1 MAPTPRRM
9 RYGRVVTL
17 SADDASTDHVGVMID
32 EPTGSIASQSSHQ
45 SAHMDWESQS
55 LGSETSDPGDSTA
68 ANHSLAQ
75 IGLPSAPSPTPSDAE
90 FDELY
95 AEVLANPDRNIDD
108 HDSFGAA
115 VLAVQASGDAQA
127 AADLTQVLAR
137 LADCEVRLEPRQRDG
152 SHFRSYW
159 IEPLDGRDLH
169 VRRPLLNLTLYDQLY
184 RGLQV
189 LHDARALGMI
199 PVMRLEDADPF
210 IDGYLQ
216 CAAEEMAFVSRNE
229 AWLRRKPSSDQ
240 AYKALLNYRRR
251 RLHVLVMALYRRRL
265 WRTRCATAPLGMLGL
280 CRAVRYYDCH
290 SGPVDPIYWRV
301 FYGPL
306 HGASRRPSYC
316 ECGADRC
323 DDLRECSRCG
333 RRGLFFEALLS
344 ECADVGTAADRL
356 ARAHARYNVV
366 SKYRR
371 QRWQLG
377 SSSLHILRA
386 VSHGYGSCATDGAIL
401 ASRRLKNFLPD
412 LQQAWD
418 LFAPVF
424 SHLPRPPSSWGS
436 YLHLP
441 IGDWYSA
448 RVTENFILADVAPEA
463 KPPLTYPVTYEG
475 PWRRADR

>member
-9 RYGRVVTL
+9 RYGRGVTL
-17 SADDASTDHVGVMID
+17 GADDASPDHDDVMID

-55 LGSETSDPGDSTA
+55 HGSNTSDSSDSIA
-68 ANHSLAQ
+68 VNHSLAP
-75 IGLPSAPSPTPSDAE
+75 ISLPLAPSPTPSDAE

-95 AEVLANPDRNIDD
+95 AEVLANPDRIADD
-108 HDSFGAA
+108 HDSFGAT

-127 AADLTQVLAR
+127 AADLTQVLVR

-159 IEPLDGRDLH
+159 IEPFDGHDPH

-189 LHDARALGMI
+189 LHDARALSMV
-199 PVMRLEDADPF
+199 PVIRLEDADPF

-229 AWLRRKPSSDQ
+229 AWVLRKPSSDQ

-251 RLHVLVMALYRRRL
+251 RLHALVMALYRRML
-265 WRTRCATAPLGMLGL
+265 WRTRCATAPLGMLSL
-280 CRAVRYYDCH
+280 CRAGRYYDCH
-290 SGPVDPIYWRV
+290 DGPVDPIYWRV

-306 HGASRRPSYC
+306 YGASRRPSYC

-333 RRGLFFEALLS
+333 RHGRFFAELL
-344 ECADVGTAADRL
+344 ADVGTAVDRL

-366 SKYRR
+366 SKYHR

-377 SSSLHILRA
+377 SSSLHIRRA
-386 VSHGYGSCATDGAIL
+386 VSYGYGSCVTGGAIL
-401 ASRRLKNFLPD
+401 ASHRLKNFLPD

-424 SHLPRPPSSWGS
+424 SHLQRPRRPG
-436 YLHLP
+436 
-441 IGDWYSA
+441 
-448 RVTENFILADVAPEA
+448 RVGRRSRDVLA
-463 KPPLTYPVTYEG
+463 TWRT
-475 PWRRADR
+475 RRAAADRREAGVGQRSSCFGSTRSPRAR

>member
-55 LGSETSDPGDSTA
+55 HGSDTSDPGDSTA
-68 ANHSLAQ
+68 ANDALAPAD
-75 IGLPSAPSPTPSDAE
+75 LPAAPSPTPSDAE

-95 AEVLANPDRNIDD
+95 AEVLANPDRTVDD

-127 AADLTQVLAR
+127 AADLTQVLVH

-386 VSHGYGSCATDGAIL
+386 VSHGYGSCAAGGAIL
-401 ASRRLKNFLPD
+401 ASHRLKNFLPD

>member
-1 MAPTPRRM
+1 MGPSPRRM
-9 RYGRVVTL
+9 WYGRVVTL
-17 SADDASTDHVGVMID
+17 GADDASTDQVDVMID
-32 EPTGSIASQSSHQ
+32 EPTGSIATQSSHQ

-55 LGSETSDPGDSTA
+55 HGSDTSDPGDSTA
-68 ANHSLAQ
+68 ANDVLAPAVSLA
-75 IGLPSAPSPTPSDAE
+75 APSPTPSDAE
-90 FDELY
+90 FNELY
-95 AEVLANPDRNIDD
+95 AEVLANPDKIPDD

-115 VLAVQASGDAQA
+115 VLVVQASGDAQA
-127 AADLTQVLAR
+127 ATNLTQVLVGLVDGEAS
-137 LADCEVRLEPRQRDG
+137 LEPRQRDG

-159 IEPLDGRDLH
+159 TEPLDGHDPH

-189 LHDARALGMI
+189 LHDARALGMV
-199 PVMRLEDADPF
+199 PVICLEDADPF

-240 AYKALLNYRRR
+240 AYKALLDYRRR
-251 RLHVLVMALYRRRL
+251 RLHVLVMALYRRML
-265 WRTRCATAPLGMLGL
+265 WRTRCASAPLGMLGL
-280 CRAVRYYDCH
+280 CRVVRYYDCH

-306 HGASRRPSYC
+306 YGASRRPSYC

-333 RRGLFFEALLS
+333 RHGRFFAELL
-344 ECADVGTAADRL
+344 ADVGTAVDRL

-366 SKYRR
+366 SKYHR

-377 SSSLHILRA
+377 SSSLHIRRA
-386 VSHGYGSCATDGAIL
+386 VSYGYGSCVTGGAIL
-401 ASRRLKNFLPD
+401 ASHRLKNFLPD

-448 RVTENFILADVAPEA
+448 RVTENFILAEVAPEA

>member
-17 SADDASTDHVGVMID
+17 GVDDASTDHDDVMID
-32 EPTGSIASQSSHQ
+32 DPTGSIASQSHQ
-45 SAHMDWESQS
+45 SSHMDWESQS
-55 LGSETSDPGDSTA
+55 RGSDTSDPGDNTA
-68 ANHSLAQ
+68 ANHALAP
-75 IGLPSAPSPTPSDAE
+75 IGLTSAPSPTPSDAE

-95 AEVLANPDRNIDD
+95 AEVLANPDRTVDD

-115 VLAVQASGDAQA
+115 VLALQASGDAQA
-127 AADLTQVLAR
+127 AADLTQVLVR

-159 IEPLDGRDLH
+159 IEPFDGHDPH
-169 VRRPLLNLTLYDQLY
+169 VRRPLLNLTVYDRLY

-189 LHDARALGMI
+189 LHDARALGMV
-199 PVMRLEDADPF
+199 PVIRLEDADSF

-251 RLHVLVMALYRRRL
+251 RLHVLVMALYRRML
-265 WRTRCATAPLGMLGL
+265 WRTRCATAPLGMLSL
-280 CRAVRYYDCH
+280 CRAGRYYDCH
-290 SGPVDPIYWRV
+290 DGPVDPIYWRV

-306 HGASRRPSYC
+306 YSATRGPSYC

-323 DDLRECSRCG
+323 DDLHECSRCG

-344 ECADVGTAADRL
+344 ECTDVGTAADRL

-371 QRWQLG
+371 KRWQLG

-386 VSHGYGSCATDGAIL
+386 VSHGYGSCVTSGAIL
-401 ASRRLKNFLPD
+401 ASHRLKNFLPN

-424 SHLPRPPSSWGS
+424 SHLPRPPSSWGC
-436 YLHLP
+436 YHHLP
-441 IGDWYSA
+441 VGDWYSA
-448 RVTENFILADVAPEA
+448 RVTENFLLADVALEA
-463 KPPLTYPVTYEG
+463 RPPLVYPAAYEG
-475 PWRRADR
+475 PWRRADQ